1 MAIRMSVGMRK
12 MVCVVV
18 VDIICILLVGIP
30 CLLLNLVG
38 EPYMR
43 GFFCSDETIRHPY
56 QESTVSTFLL
66 ITISY
71 ALPSII
77 ILLVETALL
86 KHSDT
91 FSGARLAREM
101 YNTLGLFMFGS
112 MVNQLLTDTSKFT
125 IGRLRPHFIS
135 VCQPDLEFS
144 ESVCGTVEDPRYI
157 THFNCTGSDSSALHD
172 MRLSFVS
179 GHASLSSYSMWF
191 CILYLHQRMVSRN
204 FRLVKP
210 LIQVG
215 CALFAVF
222 TSLSRVSDYKH
233 HPEDVVFG
241 ALLGFIVSSLTV
253 SFLLKKKDLKST
265 RATSVTSLLN
275 VTTASSRLMYSGDN
289 VEHSP

>member
-1 MAIRMSVGMRK
+1 MYSPTVIS
-12 MVCVVV
+12 
-18 VDIICILLVGIP
+18 
-30 CLLLNLVG
+30 G

-125 IGRLRPHFIS
+125 IG
-135 VCQPDLEFS
+135 E
-144 ESVCGTVEDPRYI
+144 
-157 THFNCTGSDSSALHD
+157 
-172 MRLSFVS
+172 
-179 GHASLSSYSMWF
+179 
-191 CILYLHQRMVSRN
+191 
-204 FRLVKP
+204 
-210 LIQVG
+210 
-215 CALFAVF
+215 
-222 TSLSRVSDYKH
+222 
-233 HPEDVVFG
+233 
-241 ALLGFIVSSLTV
+241 
-253 SFLLKKKDLKST
+253 
-265 RATSVTSLLN
+265 
-275 VTTASSRLMYSGDN
+275 
-289 VEHSP
+289 

>member
-1 MAIRMSVGMRK
+1 MLLLILFVFFLLVFLVFFS
-12 MVCVVV
+12 
-18 VDIICILLVGIP
+18 ILLVRTCYSLMYSNTVIT
-30 CLLLNLVG
+30 G

-125 IGRLRPHFIS
+125 IG
-135 VCQPDLEFS
+135 
-144 ESVCGTVEDPRYI
+144 
-157 THFNCTGSDSSALHD
+157 
-172 MRLSFVS
+172 
-179 GHASLSSYSMWF
+179 
-191 CILYLHQRMVSRN
+191 
-204 FRLVKP
+204 K
-210 LIQVG
+210 
-215 CALFAVF
+215 
-222 TSLSRVSDYKH
+222 
-233 HPEDVVFG
+233 
-241 ALLGFIVSSLTV
+241 
-253 SFLLKKKDLKST
+253 
-265 RATSVTSLLN
+265 
-275 VTTASSRLMYSGDN
+275 
-289 VEHSP
+289 